1 METVINPRIRRYRE
15 GDAVALVTLWNAA
28 HREYAGHVP
37 RTLAYWNW
45 CVLNRP
51 KVSVDDVL
59 VIEEGGAILGY
70 GVLGPKRYVLE
81 LAIEPTLSPRRMR
94 EIATT
99 LCNALEK
106 RARAKGDPAI
116 CMDVPAGN
124 LALCEALRACDY
136 SESKDEFLNVTIV
149 NPVALLQRVLE
160 YRHKIIP
167 QGWAKTFLLEF
178 ANGYYRFNPFPKV
191 YVQIGNCLT
200 VTPVTTEPPVDCRIN
215 MSLSIF
221 AEMIFKR
228 LTFESAI
235 ESGQVTVAPRSE
247 LHAAQQLVRLTTLH
261 APWYSPLADRR

>member
-28 HREYAGHVP
+28 HREYGGYVP
-37 RTLAYWNW
+37 RTVAYWTW

-70 GVLGPKRYVLE
+70 GVLGDKRVLE
-81 LAIEPTLSPRRMR
+81 LAIEPTLSPRRMS

-116 CMDVPAGN
+116 CFDVPAGN

-136 SESKDEFLNVTIV
+136 LEIKDEFFNVTIV
-149 NPVALLQRVLE
+149 NPVALMRQVLE
-160 YRHKIIP
+160 YRRKIIP

-191 YVQIGNCLT
+191 YVQIGNDLT
-200 VTPVTTEPPVDCRIN
+200 VTPITTEPPADCRIN

-235 ESGQVTVAPRSE
+235 ESGQVTVTPHSE
-247 LHAAQQLVRLTTLH
+247 LYAAQQLVRLITLH